1 MRFGKTL
8 RESVYPPWKDKY
20 IDYTKLKSLL
30 REDQSPDDDAQ
41 QPWTA
46 ADEERFCDEIFNNQL
61 DKVAQFQ
68 ELRFN
73 ALKQRV
79 DSAFE
84 KLKELAP
91 VEPTE
96 RDDKQHDDKKKD
108 DSQET
113 DANAASSSSYAAVAA
128 AAPPHKGEISASR
141 LRTLETELDDIT
153 NEVRELKKYS
163 NINYTGFLKIVKKH
177 DRKRG
182 DRYKVRPMMQLSL
195 AQRPFNSET
204 GYSPLLN
211 KLSIMYYAIR
221 QQLEEGSELPVDLET
236 QGRRTM
242 ASVMLLTSVCTRSIV
257 CDTWFT
263 NTPQSGSIPITS
275 SRSRHSSFDT
285 CPPWSTASNPQRS
298 WTAGTRPSSRRSTL
312 TTDSSS
318 STAKRCTA
326 SPRPRRCACGG
337 TAS

>member
-236 QGRRTM
+236 QGETHNGERYVAHKCMYTVNCLRY
-242 ASVMLLTSVCTRSIV
+242 VV
-257 CDTWFT
+257 
-263 NTPQSGSIPITS
+263 
-275 SRSRHSSFDT
+275 H
-285 CPPWSTASNPQRS
+285 
-298 WTAGTRPSSRRSTL
+298 
-312 TTDSSS
+312 
-318 STAKRCTA
+318 
-326 SPRPRRCACGG
+326 
-337 TAS
+337 